1 MGINT
6 GSRGSTYW
14 ISVAMDKRESSKEM
28 QISDALLEVPREIEP
43 QVDSVSR
50 DAEPKELSEA
60 QRRVWIEQ
68 LIADH
73 HKSLYRF
80 CYRLTGN
87 ATMAED
93 VLQQAYLIAFQRIGQ
108 VKDPAKARS
117 WLFTVVR
124 TTFLKEVRKKREWV
138 FTDVEV
144 EDNRVPDRSRHL
156 EVDSQRLQVALDAI
170 PETFRIAV
178 VMHYQQQM
186 SYREIAEQL
195 EIPLGTV
202 MSRLSRGKRM
212 LKSKLLVTQKQFDSE
227 E

>member
-1 MGINT
+1 
-6 GSRGSTYW
+6 
-14 ISVAMDKRESSKEM
+14 MDKRESSKEM
-28 QISDALLEVPREIEP
+28 QISDALLEVPREIDP
-43 QVDSVSR
+43 QVDSVSL
-50 DAEPKELSEA
+50 DAEREELSVA
-60 QRRVWIEQ
+60 QRRAWIEQ

-73 HKSLYRF
+73 HQSLYRF

-87 ATMAED
+87 VNM
-93 VLQQAYLIAFQRIGQ
+93 AYLIAFQRIGQ

-144 EDNRVPDRSRHL
+144 EDNRVPDPSSRL
-156 EVDSQRLQVALDAI
+156 EVDSQRLQVALDAL
-170 PETFRIAV
+170 PETFRVTV

>member
-1 MGINT
+1 MSWTKG
-6 GSRGSTYW
+6 
-14 ISVAMDKRESSKEM
+14 ESSKEM
-28 QISDALLEVPREIEP
+28 QISDALLEVPREIEL
-43 QVDSVSR
+43 QVDLVSL
-50 DAEPKELSEA
+50 DAEPKELSVE

-68 LIADH
+68 LIAAH

>member
-1 MGINT
+1 
-6 GSRGSTYW
+6 
-14 ISVAMDKRESSKEM
+14 MDKREFSNKM
-28 QISDALLEVPREIEP
+28 QISEALLEVPRETDPLVE
-43 QVDSVSR
+43 SVAL
-50 DAEPKELSEA
+50 DAEPKELSVA
-60 QRRVWIEQ
+60 QRRGWIEQ

-73 HKSLYRF
+73 HQSLYRF

-87 ATMAED
+87 VNMAED

-108 VKDPAKARS
+108 VRDPAKARS

-144 EDNRVPDRSRHL
+144 EDNRVPDRSRRL
-156 EVDSQRLQVALDAI
+156 EIDSQRLQVALDVL

-212 LKSKLLVTQKQFDSE
+212 LKSRLLVTQKQFDSE

>member
-1 MGINT
+1 
-6 GSRGSTYW
+6 
-14 ISVAMDKRESSKEM
+14 
-28 QISDALLEVPREIEP
+28 
-43 QVDSVSR
+43 
-50 DAEPKELSEA
+50 
-60 QRRVWIEQ
+60 
-68 LIADH
+68 
-73 HKSLYRF
+73 
-80 CYRLTGN
+80 
-87 ATMAED
+87 MAED

-144 EDNRVPDRSRHL
+144 EDNRVPDRSRRL
-156 EVDSQRLQVALDAI
+156 EVDSQRLQVALDAL
-170 PETFRIAV
+170 PETFRVAV

-202 MSRLSRGKRM
+202 MSRLSRAKRM

>member
-1 MGINT
+1 
-6 GSRGSTYW
+6 
-14 ISVAMDKRESSKEM
+14 MDKRESSKEM

-43 QVDSVSR
+43 KVDSVSL
-50 DAEPKELSEA
+50 DAEPKELSVA

-156 EVDSQRLQVALDAI
+156 EVDSQRLQAALDAL
-170 PETFRIAV
+170 PETFRVAV

-202 MSRLSRGKRM
+202 MSRLSRAKRM
-212 LKSKLLVTQKQFDSE
+212 LKSKLLVNQKQFDSE

>member
-1 MGINT
+1 
-6 GSRGSTYW
+6 
-14 ISVAMDKRESSKEM
+14 MDKRESTQEM
-28 QISDALLEVPREIEP
+28 QIPDALLEVPRE
-43 QVDSVSR
+43 VDSSVNSVPL
-50 DAEPKELSEA
+50 DAERKELSAA
-60 QRRVWIEQ
+60 QRRGWIEQ

-73 HKSLYRF
+73 HQSLYRF

-93 VLQQAYLIAFQRIGQ
+93 ILQQAYLLAFQRIGQ
-108 VKDPAKARS
+108 VRDPAKARS

-124 TTFLKEVRKKREWV
+124 TTFLKEIRRKREWV

-144 EDNRVPDRSRHL
+144 EDNRVPDRSSRL
-156 EVDSQRLQVALDAI
+156 ELDSQRLQVALDTL
-170 PETFRIAV
+170 PEAFRIAV

-212 LKSKLLVTQKQFDSE
+212 LKSKLLVAQKQFDSE